1 MAGTAATTTIL
12 GAMLRAACAPLAL
25 LSVLALT
32 GCGEP
37 DKTPTPVHTA
47 ADGTVFNDTDAEFAT
62 ELIEQRAEEMAL
74 IDLTTGR
81 ELSGPLATFV
91 EGARDVRTGD
101 VESATTW
108 LTDWDLEV
116 PSTVRDHAASH
127 EGGQHQEFEDQ
138 TGAAFE
144 KAWVRAFLAELEDTD
159 ELARDEQADGK
170 YAEAIALA
178 EQVEASADDESD
190 VLEDLAP

>member
-1 MAGTAATTTIL
+1 
-12 GAMLRAACAPLAL
+12 MLRTACAPLAL
-25 LSVLALT
+25 LSVLALA
-32 GCGEP
+32 GCSEP
-37 DKTPTPVHTA
+37 EKEPAPVHTA
-47 ADGTVFNDTDAEFAT
+47 ADGTVFNDADAEFAT
-62 ELIEQRAEEMAL
+62 ELIEQRAEEMVL

-91 EGARDVRTGD
+91 ETARDQRTTD

-116 PSTVRDHAASH
+116 PTTVRDHAASH
-127 EGGQHQEFEDQ
+127 EQEGEGGEHHAFEDE
-138 TGAAFE
+138 TGTAFE
-144 KAWVRAFLAELEDTD
+144 EAWVDAFLAELEDTD
-159 ELARDEQADGK
+159 ALAREEQADGK

>member
-1 MAGTAATTTIL
+1 
-12 GAMLRAACAPLAL
+12 MLRAAGAPLVL
-25 LSVLALT
+25 LSVLAVA
-32 GCGEP
+32 GCSEP
-37 DKTPTPVHTA
+37 ETEPAPVHTA
-47 ADGTVFNDTDAEFAT
+47 ADGTVFNDADAEFAT

-116 PSTVRDHAASH
+116 PTTVRDHAASH
-127 EGGQHQEFEDQ
+127 EGGQHHDFEDQ
-138 TGAAFE
+138 AGAAFE
-144 KAWVRAFLAELEDTD
+144 EAWVDAFLAELEETD
-159 ELARDEQADGK
+159 ELARDEQADGE
-170 YAEAIALA
+170 YADAIALA

>member
-1 MAGTAATTTIL
+1 
-12 GAMLRAACAPLAL
+12 MLRTACACLAIV
-25 LSVLALT
+25 SVVAVS
-32 GCGEP
+32 GCSEP
-37 DKTPTPVHTA
+37 EKAPSPVRTA
-47 ADGTVFNDTDAEFAT
+47 ADGTVFNDADASFAT

-91 EGARDVRTGD
+91 EGARDVRTTD

-116 PSTVRDHAASH
+116 PTTVRDHAASH
-127 EGGQHQEFEDQ
+127 EGGQHHDFEDQ
-138 TGAAFE
+138 TGAPFE
-144 KAWVRAFLAELEDTD
+144 EAWVEAFLAELEDTD
-159 ELARDEQADGK
+159 DLAREEQAEGR